1 MARTMA
7 TNTAQ
12 DTSKTLRESEKKWG
26 KPAIAAGFTL
36 FPSVLLHKQHALG
49 LDCIDIVII
58 LQILKHWWHAES
70 APFPSQV
77 QLAKTMN
84 VDLSTI
90 KRHLARLKRE
100 GLVTWTSRKSKHGGQ
115 AANAYDLSGLIK
127 LVHDFAV
134 EELAAREKEADERKA
149 RGRRKRPA
157 LRALAG
163 GKGAADE

>member
-1 MARTMA
+1 MAS
-7 TNTAQ
+7 NTAH

-36 FPSVLLHKQHALG
+36 FPSVLLQKQHALG

-90 KRHLARLKRE
+90 KRHLARLRSA
-100 GLVTWTSRKSKHGGQ
+100 GLVNWSSRTTKHGGY
-115 AANAYDLSGLIK
+115 ASNAYDLSGLIK
-127 LVHDFAV
+127 HVDKFAV
-134 EELAAREKEADERKA
+134 EELAAREKEADDRKERS
-149 RGRRKRPA
+149 RRKRPV
-157 LRALAG
+157 LRAVTG
-163 GKGAADE
+163 GKAAVDE

>member
-1 MARTMA
+1 MS
-7 TNTAQ
+7 TNAAL
-12 DTSKTLRESEKKWG
+12 DTKKTFRESEKKWG

-36 FPSVLLHKQHALG
+36 FPNVLLQKQHALG

-58 LQILKHWWHAES
+58 LQILKHWWHADS

-90 KRHLARLKRE
+90 KRHLARLRSA
-100 GLVTWTSRKSKHGGQ
+100 GLVTWTSRTSKHGGQ
-115 AANAYDLSGLIK
+115 ASNAYDFSGLIK
-127 LVHDFAV
+127 HVHDFAV
-134 EELAAREKEADERKA
+134 DELAEREKEADARKE

-163 GKGAADE
+163 GEGGR